1 MVSLKKEKPMSDL
14 RNTNGGKIAA
24 AALAG
29 AVIGSVFLMLHHP
42 TVGSPGH
49 DTIASEI
56 IAERRINMIVHGGMI
71 IFVMIYY
78 FALSALT
85 KQLGDAKPA
94 VRGAQTLFGAATIA
108 MVGAALVSGFVV
120 PGLAE
125 HFLDGNREELLRVQ
139 LRTLG
144 ETNQALAAFGSVCYG
159 AAIFLWSL
167 QLLGLKGLARITGMV
182 GIPAGLVT
190 SIGVATDH
198 LELGVH
204 GMTLVVVIMG
214 VWFLLIAALLTRGKS

>member
-1 MVSLKKEKPMSDL
+1 MTDQH
-14 RNTNGGKIAA
+14 NTIGGKVAG

-29 AVIGSVFLMLHHP
+29 AVLGSVFLMLHHP

-56 IAERRINMIVHGGMI
+56 IAERGLNMIVHGGMI
-71 IFVMIYY
+71 SFVLIYY

-85 KQLGDAKPA
+85 KQLGESKAT
-94 VRGAQTLFGAATIA
+94 VRGAQILFGAATFA
-108 MVGAALVSGFVV
+108 MVGAALVSGFIV

-125 HFLDGNREELLRVQ
+125 HFMDGAREELFRAQ

-144 ETNQALAAFGSVCYG
+144 EINQALSAFGSVCYG

-167 QLLGLKGLARITGMV
+167 QLATSNGIARLAGLL
-182 GIPAGLVT
+182 GIPMGLGIA
-190 SIGVATDH
+190 IGVSTGHVALH
-198 LELGVH
+198 VH
-204 GMTLVVVIMG
+204 GMTMVVIIMG
-214 VWFLLIAALLTRGKS
+214 VWFAIVALLLARKED